1 MSCVKTIIGD
11 RMHYR
16 YVETANYPD
25 WVDDR
30 GLGDED
36 WVEERWG

>member
-1 MSCVKTIIGD
+1 MEREICCSS
-11 RMHYR
+11 RP
-16 YVETANYPD
+16 E

-36 WVEERWG
+36 WVEDRWG

>member
-1 MSCVKTIIGD
+1 MDITIVYSG
-11 RMHYR
+11 H
-16 YVETANYPD
+16 PD

>member
-1 MSCVKTIIGD
+1 MDNTIMCSG
-11 RMHYR
+11 H
-16 YVETANYPD
+16 PD

-30 GLGDED
+30 DLADED

>member
-1 MSCVKTIIGD
+1 MD
-11 RMHYR
+11 REIFFSNH
-16 YVETANYPD
+16 PD

-36 WVEERWG
+36 WVEDRWG

>member
-1 MSCVKTIIGD
+1 MDTTIVCSG
-11 RMHYR
+11 H
-16 YVETANYPD
+16 PD

>member
-1 MSCVKTIIGD
+1 M
-11 RMHYR
+11 YE
-16 YVETANYPD
+16 ETYCANHPE

-36 WVEERWG
+36 WVDDRWG

>member
-1 MSCVKTIIGD
+1 MYEENNCSNRPG
-11 RMHYR
+11 
-16 YVETANYPD
+16 

-30 GLGDED
+30 DLGDED

>member
-1 MSCVKTIIGD
+1 MDKEIFCNS
-11 RMHYR
+11 
-16 YVETANYPD
+16 YPD

-30 GLGDED
+30 DLNDED

>member
-1 MSCVKTIIGD
+1 MNKAILCSG
-11 RMHYR
+11 H
-16 YVETANYPD
+16 PD

-30 GLGDED
+30 DLGDED

>member
-1 MSCVKTIIGD
+1 MKESLNCSG
-11 RMHYR
+11 H
-16 YVETANYPD
+16 PP

-30 GLGDED
+30 DLADED

>member
-1 MSCVKTIIGD
+1 MYEEIHCNN
-11 RMHYR
+11 H
-16 YVETANYPD
+16 PD

>member
-1 MSCVKTIIGD
+1 MKRSLYCSN
-11 RMHYR
+11 H
-16 YVETANYPD
+16 PD

-36 WVEERWG
+36 WVEDRWG

>member
-1 MSCVKTIIGD
+1 MPNIMC
-11 RMHYR
+11 
-16 YVETANYPD
+16 NYPD

-36 WVEERWG
+36 WVEERWGKQS

>member
-1 MSCVKTIIGD
+1 MDNTLVCSG
-11 RMHYR
+11 H
-16 YVETANYPD
+16 PD

>member
-1 MSCVKTIIGD
+1 MEKYLYCSN
-11 RMHYR
+11 H
-16 YVETANYPD
+16 PD

-36 WVEERWG
+36 WVEDRWG

>member
-1 MSCVKTIIGD
+1 MYEEIHCSN
-11 RMHYR
+11 H
-16 YVETANYPD
+16 PD

>member
-1 MSCVKTIIGD
+1 
-11 RMHYR
+11 MHNMYT
-16 YVETANYPD
+16 VTASHPD

-30 GLGDED
+30 DLADED

>member
-1 MSCVKTIIGD
+1 MERELHCS
-11 RMHYR
+11 H
-16 YVETANYPD
+16 YPD